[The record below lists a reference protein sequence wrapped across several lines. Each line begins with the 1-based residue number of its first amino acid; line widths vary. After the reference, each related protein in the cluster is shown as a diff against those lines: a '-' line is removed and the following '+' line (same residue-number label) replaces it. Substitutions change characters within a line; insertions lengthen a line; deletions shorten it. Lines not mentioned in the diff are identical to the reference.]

1 MRLWEH
7 INHCVVR
14 KKKSRDPCCDVS
26 CISTYIQD
34 GGQLKISGQN
44 ISRNKA
50 DIKIRNR
57 LLYIVLESLSNET
70 TKNFVAI
77 STCTK
82 YFRDDL
88 MLCLCRSIGIT
99 FHRSFVQGY
108 VCDSAI
114 PVQLAS

>member
-1 MRLWEH
+1 MR
-7 INHCVVR
+7 R
-14 KKKSRDPCCDVS
+14 
-26 CISTYIQD
+26 Q
-34 GGQLKISGQN
+34 KI
-44 ISRNKA
+44 
-50 DIKIRNR
+50 
-57 LLYIVLESLSNET
+57 LLPFPF
-70 TKNFVAI
+70 K
-77 STCTK
+77 CTK